1 MNIQEIQD
9 MWDSDSELDSS
20 KLGDESLKTPKLHA
34 KYVRILIDSKMKLIK
49 LKTDYSV
56 MRQLKFRYY
65 RGELTRQ
72 ELQDN
77 NLEQWGYAKPI
88 KSEMDEHLK
97 GDKDLAQIEA
107 RIEYMNIMV
116 GLVES
121 IMNAIKSRQWD
132 IRNSID
138 HMKFMA
144 GG

>member
-9 MWDSDSELDSS
+9 MWDIDSDIDSA

-34 KYVRILIDSKMKLIK
+34 KYVRILMDSRMKLIK
-49 LKTDYSV
+49 LKTDYAT
-56 MRQLKFRYY
+56 MRQLRFRYY

-77 NLEQWGYAKPI
+77 TWEQWQYSKPI

-97 GDKDLAQIEA
+97 GDVELSKIEA
-107 RIEYMNIMV
+107 RIDYMNIMI

-144 GG
+144 GN